1 MDTIDWSAI
10 RAKFPVCSRLVYLNA
25 AGGSP
30 MCVNAS
36 VEGKRYFDEML
47 LSGDTCWEEWLERT
61 DKVRKKL
68 AGFLGAGREEIAFV
82 PNTSTGMGM
91 IARILRNKGRILTM
105 EDEFP
110 STTIPWLNLGYKVDF
125 IKPDKGIYNL
135 QHIAHSIRPGH
146 KILLTSYVQYKTG
159 FRQQIRELGELCK
172 SSGLRY
178 VVNATQ
184 AMGVFPI
191 DVVQDNIDFLVFSGL
206 KWACAGYGTS
216 AVYIRKKWLESNN
229 IPFAGW
235 RSVRS
240 PELMNNRTTDFK
252 TEASALEAG
261 SPAFP
266 AIFALGGA
274 LDLFESL
281 GKQACM
287 DRVLYLSRLL
297 ENRLMEKQL
306 PVIPVPA
313 EQCRSGIIMLKSAD
327 ATSLVKELYRRN
339 IVVSARGEGLRISVN
354 IFNNEEDIEKL
365 ISALLEIN
373 HRFHHPIL

>member
-1 MDTIDWSAI
+1 MDTINWSAI
-10 RAKFPVCSRLVYLNA
+10 RAKFPVCGRLVYLNA

-30 MCVNAS
+30 MCVHAS

-47 LSGDTCWEEWLERT
+47 LHGDTCWEEWLDRT
-61 DKVRKKL
+61 NKVRNKL
-68 AGFLGAGREEIAFV
+68 AGFLGAGKDEIAFV

-91 IARILRNKGRILTM
+91 IARILRNTGRILTM

-110 STTIPWLNLGYKVDF
+110 SSTIPWLNQGYQIDF
-125 IKPDKGIYNL
+125 IRPENGIYSL
-135 QHIAHSIRPGH
+135 EHIAQSIRPCH

-159 FRQQIRELGELCK
+159 FRQQIRELGKLCR
-172 SSGLRY
+172 SSDLHY

-216 AVYIRKKWLESNN
+216 AIYVRKELFERNN

-240 PELMNNRTTDFK
+240 PEIMDNRSTDFK
-252 TEASALEAG
+252 PEVLALEAG
-261 SPAFP
+261 SPSFP

-274 LDLFESL
+274 LDLFESV
-281 GKQACM
+281 GRQPCM
-287 DRVLYLSRLL
+287 DRVLYLSRRL
-297 ENRLMEKQL
+297 ENRLMAEQL

-313 EQCRSGIIMLKSAD
+313 DEYRSGIVMLKTTD
-327 ATSLVKELYRRN
+327 GPSLVKELYRQN

-365 ISALLEIN
+365 IIALLEIN